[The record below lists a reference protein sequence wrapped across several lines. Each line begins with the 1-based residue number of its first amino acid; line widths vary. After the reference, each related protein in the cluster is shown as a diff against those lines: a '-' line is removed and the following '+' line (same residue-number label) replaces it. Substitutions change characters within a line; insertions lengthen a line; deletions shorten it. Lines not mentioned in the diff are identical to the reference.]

1 MDAAAGFRLETDSWL
16 GGILGRPAFIVSAG
30 ASGAP
35 VADLARS
42 KGHFATA
49 KIAAADVRA
58 VEALEALGFRAVDVA
73 LTFDAEHLD
82 VAAGGAQVRFAEPGD
97 RDAVVAIAGS
107 AFRFSRFHLDP
118 NLPKALAHKIKGEWA
133 ANWFNGKRGDGMV
146 VAEEA
151 GAVVGFLQ
159 LRWAQDRR
167 LMIDLIAV
175 HPQHERR
182 GHARAMIGFAAL
194 KGTGAGQLPRGMVV
208 GTQAANV
215 GSIRLYESLGFRLR
229 DSKFV
234 LHHHGAA

>member
-1 MDAAAGFRLETDSWL
+1 VDAAAGFRLETDSWL

-30 ASGAP
+30 GAGAP
-35 VADLARS
+35 LSDLAQS

-49 KIAAADVRA
+49 KIPAQDVRV
-58 VEALEALGFRAVDVA
+58 VEALEAAGFRAVDVA
-73 LTFDAEHLD
+73 LSFDAEHLD
-82 VAAGGAQVRFAEPGD
+82 VPTRGARVRFAEARD

-118 NLPKALAHKIKGEWA
+118 NLPKALADKVKAEWA

-146 VAEEA
+146 VAEDA

-159 LRWAQDRR
+159 LRWGPERR
-167 LMIDLIAV
+167 LVIDLIAV
-175 HPQHERR
+175 HPEHERR
-182 GHARAMIGFAAL
+182 GHARTMVGFAAL
-194 KGTGAGQLPRGMVV
+194 KGTGAGQLPRGMMV

-229 DSKFV
+229 ESKFV
-234 LHHHGAA
+234 LHRHGAA